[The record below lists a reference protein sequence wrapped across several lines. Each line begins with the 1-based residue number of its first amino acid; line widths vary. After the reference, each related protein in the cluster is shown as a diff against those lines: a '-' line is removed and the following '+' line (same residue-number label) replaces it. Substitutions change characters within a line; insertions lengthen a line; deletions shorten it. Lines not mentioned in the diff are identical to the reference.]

1 MSSGMSVWINTVL
14 HFIYWKGLRPM
25 VHRYVQG
32 CEACQRAKPP
42 NHKPYG
48 LLQSLDIPEERWK
61 RINIDFVTKLPTKE
75 KGNDTII
82 TFIDGLTKRSHW
94 VATTE
99 KTLTAKKFAYIC
111 RYTLLQILWRL
122 RYFSFFYER
131 GQSPKRKPGSEK
143 EEFQSVNQPSQIT
156 TAMSTMQT
164 ALPNNTNNMETVNPS
179 ASNVS
184 GETDQPTDSGFL
196 GDPLAPEIFASV
208 VSELVDK
215 LLIELDDYAKEHK
228 LTTDDIV
235 DLARK
240 SSSQIVFKLTD
251 ETLTP
256 ADCRRL
262 SREFSTAQTQ
272 AELESME
279 RIPTMATEHR
289 RVSGREDWIVRVD
302 KE

>member
-14 HFIYWKGLRPM
+14 HFIYRKGLRPM

-61 RINIDFVTKLPTKE
+61 RTNIDFITKLPTTE

-99 KTLTAKKFAYIC
+99 KTLKAKKFAYIC

-143 EEFQSVNQPSQIT
+143 EEFQLSHHV
-156 TAMSTMQT
+156 
-164 ALPNNTNNMETVNPS
+164 PNWYRWLRSLVEAHIAWTLSYHYDNDQKTQ
-179 ASNVS
+179 
-184 GETDQPTDSGFL
+184 QPT
-196 GDPLAPEIFASV
+196 PP
-208 VSELVDK
+208 
-215 LLIELDDYAKEHK
+215 
-228 LTTDDIV
+228 
-235 DLARK
+235 
-240 SSSQIVFKLTD
+240 
-251 ETLTP
+251 
-256 ADCRRL
+256 
-262 SREFSTAQTQ
+262 
-272 AELESME
+272 
-279 RIPTMATEHR
+279 
-289 RVSGREDWIVRVD
+289 
-302 KE
+302 